1 MDSAYLYYLPF
12 CSVFTS
18 KEFSCTEPLFLN
30 DNQTFVSGTEF
41 KDELKRLNEYYS
53 ALSENER
60 KTGLIN
66 FAKYPADDTSFLTTR
81 LWDKYL
87 PPWREIRAKPEG
99 PLDPEGEKKLV
110 DELKRKSDSPE
121 LRPHD
126 ERRATE
132 CRARKNPA

>member
-1 MDSAYLYYLPF
+1 MTDIFAAMP
-12 CSVFTS
+12 CSVT
-18 KEFSCTEPLFLN
+18 K
-30 DNQTFVSGTEF
+30 
-41 KDELKRLNEYYS
+41 YYS

-66 FAKYPADDTSFLTTR
+66 FAKYPPDDTSFLTTR

-87 PPWREIRAKPEG
+87 PLWREIRAKPEE

-121 LRPHD
+121 LRPRRTG
-126 ERRATE
+126 ERQNTE
-132 CRARKNPA
+132 LERIPLDIYNREGVEI